1 MNTPVSELMT
11 RDVAVVTTDTEI
23 HELERLF
30 LEKKIHGTPVV
41 DAEGRLVGVISQTDL
56 LAWHFNNAID
66 GASFYQAPEMP
77 DPEGVRNLR
86 ISDIRTA
93 TVGEVMTPLVHA
105 IRETASAAEAAERML
120 RHRIHRLIVVDEQLH
135 VCGIVSAMDLL
146 RLLPG
151 VVARRG
157 G

>member
-1 MNTPVSELMT
+1 MRTPVSELMT

-41 DAEGRLVGVISQTDL
+41 DADGRLVGVISQTDL
-56 LAWHFNNAID
+56 LAWHFNNGID
-66 GASFYQAPEMP
+66 GSGFYEAPEMP
-77 DPEGVRNLR
+77 DPEGVRDLR
-86 ISDIRTA
+86 VSDIRTA

-105 IRETASAAEAAERML
+105 IRETATAGEAAERML
-120 RHRIHRLIVVDEQLH
+120 RHRIHRLIVVDENLR
-135 VCGIVSAMDLL
+135 VRGIVSAMDLL

-151 VVARRG
+151 VTVERRR
-157 G
+157 